1 MILNKMNLSFENIQN
16 FSKYDNKYCKL
27 VYNMMVSPIDV
38 YNLREVKFDALK
50 EPMNLKVPSFEYGW
64 HIEGDNGIQEILE
77 VIDIEELLFF
87 FFCILNEI
95 QIVFVS
101 EKTKYLS
108 IFM

>member
-1 MILNKMNLSFENIQN
+1 MEICQIFLSEYRKTGSLNLMILNKMNLSFENIQN

-64 HIEGDNGIQEILE
+64 HIEGDNGI
-77 VIDIEELLFF
+77 
-87 FFCILNEI
+87 
-95 QIVFVS
+95 
-101 EKTKYLS
+101 
-108 IFM
+108 